1 MTTTTVPAPASL
13 PTLLGTALAR
23 HDTPIGRVEIH
34 TQFGEITRLD
44 IERGGCLPFD
54 HLATTA
60 SDLHDEVKRQLDTYF
75 EGKLRTF
82 DLPIAW
88 CGTPFQEAVWA
99 ALARVP
105 FGQTTSYGE
114 LALALGSPNGAR
126 AVGGAVRANNVALL
140 VPCHRMLGAAR
151 RVTGYTP
158 GEGVTTKKWLLRHEG
173 IDFVE

>member
-1 MTTTTVPAPASL
+1 MTTTTAPAPVPR

-44 IERGGCLPFD
+44 IERCGDLPFD
-54 HLATTA
+54 HLATTT
-60 SDLHDEVKRQLDTYF
+60 STLHDEAKRQLDSYF
-75 EGKLRTF
+75 EGKRRSF

-88 CGTPFQEAVWA
+88 CGTPFQEGVWA
-99 ALARVP
+99 AFARVP
-105 FGQTTSYGE
+105 FGEATSYGE
-114 LALALGSPNGAR
+114 LALILGSPHGAR
-126 AVGGAVRANNVALL
+126 AVGGAVRANSVALL
-140 VPCHRMLGAAR
+140 VPCHRVLGAGR

-173 IDFVE
+173 IDFIE